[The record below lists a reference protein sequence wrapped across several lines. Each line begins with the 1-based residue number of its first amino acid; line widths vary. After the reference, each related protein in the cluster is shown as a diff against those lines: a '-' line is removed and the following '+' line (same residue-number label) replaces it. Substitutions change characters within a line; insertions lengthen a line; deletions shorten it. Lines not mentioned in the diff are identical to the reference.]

1 MSVRDD
7 TPEGGAP
14 GPPAGGHE
22 RDDAGAAKRPDPERR
37 PLGYYYDDGT
47 NYETY
52 DPRAEQE
59 PEGQDDK
66 TGANS

>member
-7 TPEGGAP
+7 TTEGGTP
-14 GPPAGGHE
+14 EPPADGH
-22 RDDAGAAKRPDPERR
+22 DSDGDATRRREPERR

-52 DPRAEQE
+52 DPRADEE
-59 PEGQDDK
+59 RGGQDGE
-66 TGANS
+66 TGANP

>member
-14 GPPAGGHE
+14 ERPAGN
-22 RDDAGAAKRPDPERR
+22 DNDATRPDPERA

-52 DPRAEQE
+52 DPDREE
-59 PEGQDDK
+59 GPEGQDGES
-66 TGANS
+66 GADA

>member
-7 TPEGGAP
+7 TPEEGAP
-14 GPPAGGHE
+14 E
-22 RDDAGAAKRPDPERR
+22 RPTGNDDAATPRPDPERE

-52 DPRAEQE
+52 DPRAEE
-59 PEGQDDK
+59 ERESLDGE
-66 TGANS
+66 TGAKL